1 MKSNVENR
9 VKRILGISLAVILM
23 SGNLIPSYTTVAA
36 ADHTDTATVK
46 TESVNTL
53 SYDNQDDPDK
63 KEEDQNLKV
72 TISQEKDFETGQ
84 TAFISEIID
93 EKKLEEYKNSLNSD
107 VLQSERS
114 EIEEIKLAAEIA
126 VRDKDGKDAEL
137 KEKAKVRID
146 LNDADSFNGYALFH
160 YKKDQTWEKLDFAIQ
175 KTEEKSYLEFETD
188 SFSPYLFV
196 KVKDTQAQKEPAK
209 QAEQINK
216 QAGNQA
222 EAAAQTASA
231 ENANTIPA
239 ENGAA
244 ASDVYI
250 QSLSTSLFRGAKK
263 NEKGVYVWTAQND
276 KKGHAFSYRIRYSV
290 SGVGEAPA
298 GTIQMAV
305 PIHTLSD
312 RNGNWAD
319 TYEMSI
325 PSRADVEAA
334 EAGTGEEIDTD
345 IDYAYYEDGDNV
357 VIYNFREVPAGDNGY
372 IEMSYNTSDTTFAY
386 ADSKEQAPF
395 TCVMTVRNGEGI
407 DTKSADPIVTAID
420 TTAEIKST
428 YKNYPTKY
436 KTWDSSWGTE
446 VMPKNPE
453 KYQYLIWR
461 IDSTMNATQPY
472 DLSLEDV
479 VKGNHNGMEVLGF
492 RFSGQSS
499 FQKSGEIK
507 DQRGTEKRYDYVLTS
522 IPLEIYKS
530 YDYWKAENKITATV
544 TPIDRIDPVTEKK
557 SSNVWTWT
565 RPEFT
570 LPTGHFNLYKRA
582 DGAYRALGSNIY
594 SGTTHLA
601 DSLGM
606 NAGEYSRYDLEEFS
620 GHDNTEITKTEL
632 DGLDYASW
640 LVGYPYPWTYDPD
653 TNDPMDPDSYGKKP
667 VTYELIDEGVYL
679 NNDAGGED
687 EEKTG
692 NLTDKDFAIR
702 ELNFTTYMQD
712 AEFDEDEQ
720 KFQSVPVTLTDSDV
734 LTFYGKFAGS
744 DEWTQFATFNLKTKE
759 KNVDSNYVASMTTS
773 KLTMTDQADMTAYK
787 ITTSNTHYFSEIF
800 TRPVI
805 TLKNSK
811 TVMDF
816 VKDKKSV
823 GIKNH
828 NEGHFYQYDGKEIL
842 QLNESDTDYARVAKR
857 DSSITK
863 KAVAAS
869 NNTRKKTFSLTWKV
883 EQKETIMYG
892 SDGVTDYLPQNGGVF
907 YDLLPKG
914 SAVDQDSVSVTTG
927 DNDFLSDSAFDVSV
941 QENYNDTGRTMLKVK
956 IKTAGDHYAVFY
968 DTTHSWE
975 SIKDYG
981 TAVYNPVAYET
992 GNDSITAGF
1001 PDNGGA
1007 KKSSGSVNP
1016 EAIKES
1022 GLMSGLDPDV
1032 PDACDSGAKKFIYAE
1047 DNYDISALTAASSG
1061 LTKKVKTEN
1070 EDQYSYS
1077 TETQINGNYSYRI
1090 RFQNSF
1096 GSLAKDMILFDS
1108 LENYDPDT
1116 MLTEGKQSEWH
1127 GTLTGV
1133 DVNQLKEMGIAPVVY
1148 VSKTAALDIEAHHDL
1163 TDASIWTRLTDDTD
1177 LSKVKAVAI
1186 DCRKMMDGTDSV
1198 LDEGDS
1204 ISAYL
1209 YMKAPASVPEGNTG
1223 YTYNNIYIS
1232 DTIFNKDDPESGE
1245 NFLIHQDYTKL
1256 KFLVVGS
1263 FDLEKVSTESSN
1275 VKVAGIKYR
1284 LTGTSRYGME
1294 IDDIKT
1300 TDSDGKISFKKIE
1313 MGTYILQEYE
1323 STKDWILDPTE
1334 HTVVIDNTGKVT
1346 IDGKEYTDGVYQV
1359 ADHPRVHGN
1368 LVFYKRGLSEDK
1380 ESVNK
1385 TKFQLSGCSEYGTD
1399 VLLYAESDHS
1409 GKVKFENIELGK
1421 YTLTEVT
1428 ANKNYVQS
1436 DIQWSVTC
1444 DENGNVSIT
1453 GGTKDGKALDLTNTE
1468 WYEPGTN
1475 GNASIFNEQRYWD
1488 FSIVKVDAE
1497 NKTKGLQGAEFSLKG
1512 TSNLGTEVDQKGT
1525 SDAKGQVQFTK
1536 LEKGTYVLQETKA
1549 PSNVRSDGTAG
1560 GNLNYIADANK
1571 YLVQID
1577 YHGAVTISGLEVQ
1590 DDTGYFM
1597 VKNERALDGKITI
1610 TKVWDDDLTNEERP
1624 IPKIHITNKDLSQQ
1638 ALIIKGTAGTEY
1650 TLKNSAGETVETWT
1664 ASSELNGYYT
1674 ITGLGKGTYTVN
1686 GQEFTYNGTYQSVDM
1701 IS

>member
-23 SGNLIPSYTTVAA
+23 SGNLIPSYATVAA

-53 SYDNQDDPDK
+53 SYDNQDDLDK

-146 LNDADSFNGYALFH
+146 LNDADTFNGYALFH
-160 YKKDQTWEKLDFAIQ
+160 YKNDQTWEKLDFAIQ
-175 KTEEKSYLEFETD
+175 KTEEESYLEFETD

-196 KVKDTQAQKEPAK
+196 KVKDTQAQKGPAK
-209 QAEQINK
+209 QAEQANK

-222 EAAAQTASA
+222 EAAAQTTSA

-345 IDYAYYEDGDNV
+345 IDYAYYEDGDNI

-407 DTKSADPIVTAID
+407 DTKSADPVITAID

-479 VKGNHNGMEVLGF
+479 VKGNHDGMEVLGF

-499 FQKSGEIK
+499 FQRSGEIK
-507 DQRGTEKRYDYVLTS
+507 DQRGSEKRYDYVLTS
-522 IPLEIYKS
+522 IPLETYKS

-565 RPEFT
+565 KPEFT
-570 LPTGHFNLYKRA
+570 IPTGHFNLYKRA
-582 DGAYRALGSNIY
+582 DSAYRALGSNIY

-640 LVGYPYPWTYDPD
+640 LVGYPYPWTYAPD
-653 TNDPMDPDSYGKKP
+653 TNDPMNPDSYGKKP

-692 NLTDKDFAIR
+692 NLTSEDFAIR
-702 ELNFTTYMQD
+702 EC
-712 AEFDEDEQ
+712 
-720 KFQSVPVTLTDSDV
+720 
-734 LTFYGKFAGS
+734 
-744 DEWTQFATFNLKTKE
+744 
-759 KNVDSNYVASMTTS
+759 
-773 KLTMTDQADMTAYK
+773 
-787 ITTSNTHYFSEIF
+787 I
-800 TRPVI
+800 
-805 TLKNSK
+805 
-811 TVMDF
+811 
-816 VKDKKSV
+816 
-823 GIKNH
+823 
-828 NEGHFYQYDGKEIL
+828 
-842 QLNESDTDYARVAKR
+842 
-857 DSSITK
+857 
-863 KAVAAS
+863 
-869 NNTRKKTFSLTWKV
+869 
-883 EQKETIMYG
+883 
-892 SDGVTDYLPQNGGVF
+892 
-907 YDLLPKG
+907 
-914 SAVDQDSVSVTTG
+914 
-927 DNDFLSDSAFDVSV
+927 
-941 QENYNDTGRTMLKVK
+941 
-956 IKTAGDHYAVFY
+956 
-968 DTTHSWE
+968 
-975 SIKDYG
+975 
-981 TAVYNPVAYET
+981 
-992 GNDSITAGF
+992 
-1001 PDNGGA
+1001 
-1007 KKSSGSVNP
+1007 
-1016 EAIKES
+1016 
-1022 GLMSGLDPDV
+1022 
-1032 PDACDSGAKKFIYAE
+1032 
-1047 DNYDISALTAASSG
+1047 
-1061 LTKKVKTEN
+1061 
-1070 EDQYSYS
+1070 
-1077 TETQINGNYSYRI
+1077 
-1090 RFQNSF
+1090 
-1096 GSLAKDMILFDS
+1096 
-1108 LENYDPDT
+1108 
-1116 MLTEGKQSEWH
+1116 
-1127 GTLTGV
+1127 
-1133 DVNQLKEMGIAPVVY
+1133 
-1148 VSKTAALDIEAHHDL
+1148 
-1163 TDASIWTRLTDDTD
+1163 
-1177 LSKVKAVAI
+1177 
-1186 DCRKMMDGTDSV
+1186 
-1198 LDEGDS
+1198 
-1204 ISAYL
+1204 
-1209 YMKAPASVPEGNTG
+1209 
-1223 YTYNNIYIS
+1223 
-1232 DTIFNKDDPESGE
+1232 
-1245 NFLIHQDYTKL
+1245 
-1256 KFLVVGS
+1256 
-1263 FDLEKVSTESSN
+1263 
-1275 VKVAGIKYR
+1275 
-1284 LTGTSRYGME
+1284 
-1294 IDDIKT
+1294 
-1300 TDSDGKISFKKIE
+1300 
-1313 MGTYILQEYE
+1313 
-1323 STKDWILDPTE
+1323 
-1334 HTVVIDNTGKVT
+1334 
-1346 IDGKEYTDGVYQV
+1346 
-1359 ADHPRVHGN
+1359 
-1368 LVFYKRGLSEDK
+1368 
-1380 ESVNK
+1380 
-1385 TKFQLSGCSEYGTD
+1385 
-1399 VLLYAESDHS
+1399 
-1409 GKVKFENIELGK
+1409 
-1421 YTLTEVT
+1421 
-1428 ANKNYVQS
+1428 
-1436 DIQWSVTC
+1436 
-1444 DENGNVSIT
+1444 
-1453 GGTKDGKALDLTNTE
+1453 
-1468 WYEPGTN
+1468 
-1475 GNASIFNEQRYWD
+1475 
-1488 FSIVKVDAE
+1488 
-1497 NKTKGLQGAEFSLKG
+1497 
-1512 TSNLGTEVDQKGT
+1512 
-1525 SDAKGQVQFTK
+1525 
-1536 LEKGTYVLQETKA
+1536 
-1549 PSNVRSDGTAG
+1549 
-1560 GNLNYIADANK
+1560 
-1571 YLVQID
+1571 
-1577 YHGAVTISGLEVQ
+1577 
-1590 DDTGYFM
+1590 
-1597 VKNERALDGKITI
+1597 
-1610 TKVWDDDLTNEERP
+1610 
-1624 IPKIHITNKDLSQQ
+1624 
-1638 ALIIKGTAGTEY
+1638 
-1650 TLKNSAGETVETWT
+1650 
-1664 ASSELNGYYT
+1664 
-1674 ITGLGKGTYTVN
+1674 
-1686 GQEFTYNGTYQSVDM
+1686 
-1701 IS
+1701 